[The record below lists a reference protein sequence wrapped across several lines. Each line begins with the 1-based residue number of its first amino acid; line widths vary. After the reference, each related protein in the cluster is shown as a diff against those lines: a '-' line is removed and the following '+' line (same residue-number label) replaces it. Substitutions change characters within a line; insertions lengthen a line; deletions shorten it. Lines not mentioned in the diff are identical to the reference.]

1 MQGRPKSGYG
11 CTVEPSSAH
20 DWPDKSDEPA
30 STVSRDGDAYA
41 SETVEHVP
49 SRRRRN
55 LLTCGVFFLALC
67 LVSGVVAFM
76 LYDRATRKD
85 RGTPNVVVFQYIDAI
100 FDQRDPSEAK
110 LFECKASNGRAALD
124 ALLSEIEERE
134 QRFDI
139 RISVSTGTKFD
150 TSVEGKSA
158 QVKVDLIVTAPEAN
172 GERSRST
179 QFWQFDLRDEDGW
192 RVCSAQRVP

>member
-1 MQGRPKSGYG
+1 
-11 CTVEPSSAH
+11 VEPNPAN
-20 DWPDKSDEPA
+20 DWPDKSDKPA
-30 STVSRDGDAYA
+30 IPVNRDADSYSSAA
-41 SETVEHVP
+41 VERVP
-49 SRRRRN
+49 SHRRRN

-67 LVSGVVAFM
+67 LLSGVVAFV

-110 LFECKASNGRAALD
+110 LFECKASNGRAALE
-124 ALLSEIEERE
+124 ALLNEIEERE

-150 TSVEGKSA
+150 TSIEGTRA

-192 RVCSAQRVP
+192 RVCSAQRLP